1 MRWFIVRCVFVL
13 TVSLSLYKVIIKSS
27 TTDGTTF
34 ITQSRSCTHRCGILT
49 LNTGSLR
56 SYLHGGAQIMV
67 DQATSEVCR
76 FRAEEQQQQLV
87 YTTNTNTS
95 SSAPHQMGQYW
106 WFGIERIGIPW
117 HYGVLIFT

>member
-95 SSAPHQMGQYW
+95 KSSPHQMGQYW